1 MAGRN
6 VNVFITDFQVLAVL
20 TAADALPDLRVTI
33 SADWTGADDLPHSDT
48 RTVKLSTILKQLTAE
63 QRKAL
68 VTDLIWRAVR
78 LIVGID
84 DDVMV

>member
-6 VNVFITDFQVLAVL
+6 VNVWITDFTVLPNI

-33 SADWTGADDLPHSDT
+33 SAEWTAADGMPMSDT
-48 RTVKLSTILKQLTAE
+48 RTVKLSTILKQLTAA

-68 VTDLIWRAVR
+68 VTDMIWRAVR
-78 LIVGID
+78 VIVGID
-84 DDVMV
+84 DEVAV